1 VSGWKDSDTFDK
13 AVIIV
18 AVVIGIYVVGTLAG
32 TFVLE
37 VMGKETGEV
46 WGRSFDLVG
55 VLAGGLVGFI
65 AGQAAEQRKIQVN
78 GKYNGNGGDAGLGI
92 IDDPEA

>member
-1 VSGWKDSDTFDK
+1 MNKD
-13 AVIIV
+13 
-18 AVVIGIYVVGTLAG
+18 
-32 TFVLE
+32 
-37 VMGKETGEV
+37 TGEV

-78 GKYNGNGGDAGLGI
+78 GKYSGHGKDADPGLDI
-92 IDDPEA
+92 LE

>member
-1 VSGWKDSDTFDK
+1 MTAWKDADTFDK
-13 AVIIV
+13 AVTLV
-18 AVVIGIYVVGTLAG
+18 AIVIGVYVVGTLVG

-65 AGQAAEQRKIQVN
+65 AGQAAEGRKIVLN
-78 GKYNGNGGDAGLGI
+78 GKHTPSAPIEEGSGHGTT
-92 IDDPEA
+92 P

>member
-1 VSGWKDSDTFDK
+1 MSRWTDSDTFDK

-18 AVVIGIYVVGTLAG
+18 AVVIGVYVVGTLAG

-65 AGQAAEQRKIQVN
+65 AGQAAEGRKELLN
-78 GKYNGNGGDAGLGI
+78 GKYGSTPEDAGG
-92 IDDPEA
+92 E

>member
-1 VSGWKDSDTFDK
+1 MSRWTDSDTFDK

-18 AVVIGIYVVGTLAG
+18 AVVIGVYVVGTLAG

-65 AGQAAEQRKIQVN
+65 AGQAAEGRKMVIHGKLN
-78 GKYNGNGGDAGLGI
+78 GKGDDTGLDHL
-92 IDDPEA
+92 DDPEA

>member
-1 VSGWKDSDTFDK
+1 MSNWKSSDTFDK
-13 AVIIV
+13 AVMVVAIV
-18 AVVIGIYVVGTLAG
+18 VGVYVLGTLAG

-37 VMGKETGEV
+37 VMGIETGEV

-65 AGQAAEQRKIQVN
+65 AGQAAEQRKITVTN
-78 GKYNGNGGDAGLGI
+78 GDPPPNELEGL
-92 IDDPEA
+92 E

>member
-1 VSGWKDSDTFDK
+1 MSRWTDSDTFDK

-18 AVVIGIYVVGTLAG
+18 AVVIGVYVVGTLAG

-65 AGQAAEQRKIQVN
+65 AGQAAEGRKELLN
-78 GKYNGNGGDAGLGI
+78 GKYGGTPDDLGG
-92 IDDPEA
+92 E

>member
-1 VSGWKDSDTFDK
+1 MSNWKESDTFDK

-18 AVVIGIYVVGTLAG
+18 AIVIGVYVVGTLAG

-37 VMGKETGEV
+37 VLGKETGEV

-65 AGQAAEQRKIQVN
+65 AGQAAEQRKIVVN
-78 GKYNGNGGDAGLGI
+78 GRVREQEDGEGGK
-92 IDDPEA
+92 

>member
-1 VSGWKDSDTFDK
+1 MSNWKTADTFDK
-13 AVIIV
+13 AVMVV
-18 AVVIGIYVVGTLAG
+18 AIVIGVYVIGTLAG

-37 VMGKETGEV
+37 VMGQETGEV

-65 AGQAAEQRKIQVN
+65 AGQASEHRKIGTN
-78 GKYNGNGGDAGLGI
+78 GSAGTPPTSEGI
-92 IDDPEA
+92 TEE